1 MSVTQV
7 PLQPLKKGS
16 MLKLWLG
23 IALIVVAAVALAW
36 VGTDRF
42 RGEMT
47 ANGVFIRTLDAGTG
61 DPIRVNDGVLVEYEG
76 RLADGKVFDSSNGK
90 PVPMLPS
97 QLIPGFSE
105 ALQNMREGG
114 SYSIR
119 IPSALAYGA
128 QGAGNGEIP
137 PNADLLFDIKIH
149 QLVRDAALMMGPQ
162 QGAAPQP
169 GAPAPGTP
177 QP

>member
-76 RLADGKVFDSSNGK
+76 RLADGKVFEE
-90 PVPMLPS
+90 PVLKDIAAAKGRS
-97 QLIPGFSE
+97 VAQIVLRWIIQQPGLVVLSKTVSE
-105 ALQNMREGG
+105 ARAAENLAIFDFELSSEEMAA
-114 SYSIR
+114 IF
-119 IPSALAYGA
+119 ALARPDGRIVSP
-128 QGAGNGEIP
+128 GN
-137 PNADLLFDIKIH
+137 L
-149 QLVRDAALMMGPQ
+149 
-162 QGAAPQP
+162 APKWD
-169 GAPAPGTP
+169 
-177 QP
+177 

>member
-7 PLQPLKKGS
+7 PLRPLKKGS
-16 MLKLWLG
+16 LTKLWLG
-23 IALIVVAAVALAW
+23 ILVLIAAAAALAW

-42 RGEMT
+42 RGETT
-47 ANGVFIRTLDAGTG
+47 ASGILIRTLEEGTG
-61 DPIRVNDGVLVEYEG
+61 DPVRANDGVMVEYEG
-76 RLADGKVFDSSNGK
+76 RLTDGKSFDSSGGK

-114 SYSIR
+114 RYAIR
-119 IPSALAYGA
+119 IPSAQAYGA
-128 QGAGNGEIP
+128 EGAGNGQIP

-149 QLVRDAALMMGPQ
+149 QVVRDAALMMQGP
-162 QGAAPQP
+162 P
-169 GAPAPGTP
+169 GAPGASPQGAPP
-177 QP
+177 QPQP